1 MRKEMTEKHENDEGH
16 QVRTYLQMGIVYKHG
31 AIPLWNDLEN
41 LTVNYPVTKV
51 DLWSDFN

>member
-1 MRKEMTEKHENDEGH
+1 MRKEMPEKHENDEGH